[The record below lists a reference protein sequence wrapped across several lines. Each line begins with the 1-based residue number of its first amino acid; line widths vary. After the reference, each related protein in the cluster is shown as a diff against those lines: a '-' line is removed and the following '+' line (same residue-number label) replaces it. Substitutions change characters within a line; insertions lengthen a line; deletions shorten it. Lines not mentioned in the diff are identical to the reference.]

1 MNKTKDKKDKHII
14 RVNIGSS
21 ERIIS
26 NKTKGLF
33 SFDKEGKFYII
44 KNGVVQDKSFNTLDD
59 LVNYINK

>member
-1 MNKTKDKKDKHII
+1 MGKTKDKKDKHLI

-33 SFDKEGKFYII
+33 YFDKENKFYLI
-44 KNGVVQDKSFNTLDD
+44 KNGVVQDKAFDSLDD
-59 LVNYINK
+59 LVNYLNK